1 LCVPKRGKEP
11 FRFRTAKECPFCVT
25 VPFPTFPHITQSIT
39 TMKATLLV
47 GLTAAVGLTVLEAES
62 KNYPAARVVA
72 MLRDMKEQLE
82 KENEEDKD
90 IYEKMQC
97 WCTTNDKEKSQ
108 AIKDA
113 EERIDQL
120 NSTIEELSGKAA
132 RLDTEITNLKE
143 ELASNQQALAEATK
157 MREKQLAE
165 FTQAERDMLDAI
177 DKLKQAVEVLSKH
190 NTTGFLQESYLVS
203 LASMIHSIVDHHAD
217 IIGETIT
224 PSQRRVLQG
233 FLQAPAYKSYNSRSG
248 EIFGILRDMQQT
260 FEKNLSESQKEELR
274 RQKAFEDLR
283 KAKEEEI
290 ARGQE
295 QIATKT
301 EELANTN
308 ADIATANDDLEDTKN
323 TLSADEQYLMTLKEK
338 CALTDKEWEQRS
350 QTRADEMMAVSK
362 AIEVLNGEEARDTF
376 SNTYN
381 TSFLQLSNEQ
391 KRAAEV
397 LLAVHSPRL
406 SILAAHVKLDAFTK
420 VKKAIDDMVADLLKE
435 KNDEIKHK
443 DWCVA
448 ALNENE
454 NITNER
460 TRNKQDTETLI
471 DQLAARISAINDS
484 VNENNKAI
492 QEELVSIKHAG
503 EDREKQNSEF
513 QRTVEDQSATQQ
525 LLSKALDTLKQFYEK
540 EEQAKTASF
549 LQDDGEGKEE
559 DPELAGA
566 DAPEEKKQPAGAPP
580 PKSFKP
586 YKKNAQG
593 NAVLN
598 LLNQLIEEAQA
609 MEKQAIKDES
619 DSQQS
624 YEDLIKESNSVV
636 RARRKANRD
645 LQEEKAETEIAKS
658 NAEDKHDGL
667 VTELEQ
673 LAAERVSQK
682 KACDFTLKNFDVRQK
697 GRDEEIA
704 ALRQAKAILSG
715 SKFQELLQTA

>member
-1 LCVPKRGKEP
+1 
-11 FRFRTAKECPFCVT
+11 
-25 VPFPTFPHITQSIT
+25 
-39 TMKATLLV
+39 MKAALLV
-47 GLTAAVGLTVLEAES
+47 GLTGAIGLTVLEAES

-82 KENEEDKD
+82 KENEEDKE

-120 NSTIEELSGKAA
+120 NSTIEELSAKAA

-248 EIFGILRDMQQT
+248 EIFGILRDMQET

-503 EDREKQNSEF
+503 EDREKQNTEF

-540 EEQAKTASF
+540 EEQAKAASF
-549 LQDDGEGKEE
+549 LQDDGEGKE